1 MLKSLRGFWGNSLRY
16 SWPAYLIV
24 VGVFVF
30 GIITGTISVKGIP
43 LEQAQE
49 LKTYLDQFLQQAGMM
64 EVDQSGALRDVMYN
78 DLVLILEVYL
88 LGLTVIGIP
97 VMLGIIFTRGFVLGY
112 CVAFLSNSKSSQGM
126 ALACAAILPQNMILV
141 PALLLGGVAS
151 LCFALLLVKRFYNSK
166 TVIWPSFV
174 IYSGLMCLV
183 LAFSAGAG
191 LVEVFLTPLLVKLC
205 AAYLL

>member
-1 MLKSLRGFWGNSLRY
+1 MLKSLRGFWANSIRQ

-24 VGVFVF
+24 AVVFAL
-30 GIITGTISVKGIP
+30 GIITGTMGVKGLP
-43 LEQAQE
+43 FEQAQE
-49 LKTYLDQFLQQAGMM
+49 LKTNLDQFLQQAEMM
-64 EVDQSGALRDVMYN
+64 EVDHTGALRDVMYN

-112 CVAFLSNSKSSQGM
+112 CITFLTNPKSVQGM
-126 ALACAAILPQNMILV
+126 ALACAAILPQNIILV

-166 TVIWPSFV
+166 TIIWPSFV

-183 LAFSAGAG
+183 LLVSAVAG
-191 LVEVFLTPLLVKLC
+191 LVEVYLTPLLVKL
-205 AAYLL
+205 AAVYLL